1 MTKDEIKAKLV
12 TASITV
18 GVLGVMGA
26 AAFFALSM
34 ISKAIDISLD
44 SDEDDWFI

>member
-18 GVLGVMGA
+18 GVLGVIGA
-26 AAFFALSM
+26 VAFFALSAA
-34 ISKAIDISLD
+34 SKAMDFKLD
-44 SDEDDWFI
+44 DEDDFWY